1 MPGLVAVS
9 QTVIKTLPVQT
20 CWRFPGKTRD
30 YIRGEMDGVTEDYN
44 DKELATTYTSLRSN
58 SLRYLVFTDRPFRRV
73 FDSSLQLVVP
83 KHHLVI
89 PKHRTPTALEE
100 VERKKTGK
108 RRALKLERQQRIA
121 AYTCKMEAKLKQRN
135 DYPRCA
141 K

>member
-73 FDSSLQLVVP
+73 FDSSLPVSYTHLRAHETP
-83 KHHLVI
+83 EHLVC
-89 PKHRTPTALEE
+89 RLLLE
-100 VERKKTGK
+100 KKK
-108 RRALKLERQQRIA
+108 NK
-121 AYTCKMEAKLKQRN
+121 KQMIN
-135 DYPRCA
+135 SPHI